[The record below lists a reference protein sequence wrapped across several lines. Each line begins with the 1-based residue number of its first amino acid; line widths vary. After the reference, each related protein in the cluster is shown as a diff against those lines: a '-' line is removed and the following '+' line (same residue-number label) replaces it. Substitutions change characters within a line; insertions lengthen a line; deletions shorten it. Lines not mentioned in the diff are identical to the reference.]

1 MQSDPHFTSYL
12 MVLKVSKVLK
22 VSQDLAV
29 FPQDFQDFIFVKT
42 LEALFIVHLL
52 LSLAYPDSIDTPVMS
67 KVSHVS

>member
-1 MQSDPHFTSYL
+1 MKPRQRYNNRFQFSNQPENLSDPHLTSYL

-42 LEALFIVHLL
+42 LEGLVFI
-52 LSLAYPDSIDTPVMS
+52 
-67 KVSHVS
+67 KQ